1 MKITIITNEYS
12 AEGGGLSYSCQQI
25 HHLLDEM
32 GHDVGILS
40 SNVNEEL
47 VIHGGYNKNLGMD
60 LAHEAKMKHDILI
73 YGTSQLFI
81 AFGGGFNAY
90 YAALLAKK
98 SNIPLWIMFRGSD
111 GNLAKWNAEISYQ
124 TNFAVDVA
132 ERIICLSKELAD
144 NLKLITSKGHNI
156 DVIPNYAVRIEN
168 NVKPFPKEN
177 DLHVGCGAAHM
188 NEKKGVS
195 KLIELVASYNNQYKE
210 KIHLDIVGEIDPDVL
225 VQYQYKTNACGV
237 LSYVNFIGGKT
248 RDEFRKIQKTWDL
261 YIQTSVCEGM
271 GNSVTD
277 SMSMGIPVMIS
288 NTGFIAEFA
297 NKYYPQMVFSSATP
311 DIMSNEIHAIINK
324 ESAHNEYTNL
334 YDTFFE
340 AVSVNRV
347 RKLWSNLFS
356 SIKACD
362 IIPEPDSI
370 VSVSLHDVDGD
381 EHDNITTPT
390 TVFQKFCED
399 VNHMGF
405 ALCSM
410 RDYLALETKDRKR
423 HIVCTFD
430 DGYVG
435 LLQNAMPIMQQ
446 YGFTATVFVCTDY
459 IGQPNDWN
467 YKDKK
472 KRLHM
477 SFEELTELQEHGW
490 EIGSHGVTHRSLLRL
505 NDEEIIYELS
515 ESKRILEEKFGP
527 IISYAYPYGDYSNYI
542 MELVNRYYTNAFLL
556 TQGGVFLAV
565 DSLRIHRYYIS
576 EIYKIIGHL

>member
-1 MKITIITNEYS
+1 M
-12 AEGGGLSYSCQQI
+12 
-25 HHLLDEM
+25 
-32 GHDVGILS
+32 
-40 SNVNEEL
+40 
-47 VIHGGYNKNLGMD
+47 
-60 LAHEAKMKHDILI
+60 
-73 YGTSQLFI
+73 
-81 AFGGGFNAY
+81 
-90 YAALLAKK
+90 
-98 SNIPLWIMFRGSD
+98 
-111 GNLAKWNAEISYQ
+111 
-124 TNFAVDVA
+124 
-132 ERIICLSKELAD
+132 
-144 NLKLITSKGHNI
+144 
-156 DVIPNYAVRIEN
+156 
-168 NVKPFPKEN
+168 
-177 DLHVGCGAAHM
+177 
-188 NEKKGVS
+188 
-195 KLIELVASYNNQYKE
+195 
-210 KIHLDIVGEIDPDVL
+210 
-225 VQYQYKTNACGV
+225 
-237 LSYVNFIGGKT
+237 
-248 RDEFRKIQKTWDL
+248 
-261 YIQTSVCEGM
+261 
-271 GNSVTD
+271 
-277 SMSMGIPVMIS
+277 
-288 NTGFIAEFA
+288 
-297 NKYYPQMVFSSATP
+297 
-311 DIMSNEIHAIINK
+311 
-324 ESAHNEYTNL
+324 
-334 YDTFFE
+334 
-340 AVSVNRV
+340 
-347 RKLWSNLFS
+347 FS

-390 TVFQKFCED
+390 KVFQKFCED

-576 EIYKIIGHL
+576 EIYKIIGRL

>member
-1 MKITIITNEYS
+1 M
-12 AEGGGLSYSCQQI
+12 
-25 HHLLDEM
+25 
-32 GHDVGILS
+32 
-40 SNVNEEL
+40 
-47 VIHGGYNKNLGMD
+47 
-60 LAHEAKMKHDILI
+60 
-73 YGTSQLFI
+73 
-81 AFGGGFNAY
+81 
-90 YAALLAKK
+90 
-98 SNIPLWIMFRGSD
+98 
-111 GNLAKWNAEISYQ
+111 
-124 TNFAVDVA
+124 
-132 ERIICLSKELAD
+132 
-144 NLKLITSKGHNI
+144 
-156 DVIPNYAVRIEN
+156 
-168 NVKPFPKEN
+168 
-177 DLHVGCGAAHM
+177 
-188 NEKKGVS
+188 
-195 KLIELVASYNNQYKE
+195 
-210 KIHLDIVGEIDPDVL
+210 DIVGDIDPDVL

-237 LSYVNFIGGKT
+237 QSYINFISGKT

-277 SMSMGIPVMIS
+277 SMSLGIPVMIS

-297 NKYYPQMVFSSATP
+297 NKHYPQMVFSSTSP
-311 DIMSNEIHAIINK
+311 DIMSDEIHAILNK
-324 ESAHNEYTNL
+324 ESSHRKYSNL
-334 YDTFFE
+334 YDLFFD

-347 RKLWSNLFS
+347 KKMWLNLFTS
-356 SIKACD
+356 VKAYD

-370 VSVSLHDVDGD
+370 ISVSLHDIAGE
-381 EHDNITTPT
+381 EHDNITTPIE
-390 TVFQKFCED
+390 VFHKFCED
-399 VNHMGF
+399 VSHKGF
-405 ALCSM
+405 SLCSM

-423 HIVCTFD
+423 YIVCTFD

-435 LLQNAMPIMQQ
+435 LLLNAMPIMQQ

-477 SFEELTELQEHGW
+477 SFEELTELQKHGW

-515 ESKRILEEKFGP
+515 ESKRILEGKYGP

-576 EIYKIIGHL
+576 EIYKIIGRL

>member
-1 MKITIITNEYS
+1 M
-12 AEGGGLSYSCQQI
+12 
-25 HHLLDEM
+25 
-32 GHDVGILS
+32 
-40 SNVNEEL
+40 
-47 VIHGGYNKNLGMD
+47 
-60 LAHEAKMKHDILI
+60 
-73 YGTSQLFI
+73 
-81 AFGGGFNAY
+81 
-90 YAALLAKK
+90 
-98 SNIPLWIMFRGSD
+98 
-111 GNLAKWNAEISYQ
+111 
-124 TNFAVDVA
+124 
-132 ERIICLSKELAD
+132 
-144 NLKLITSKGHNI
+144 
-156 DVIPNYAVRIEN
+156 IPNYSIRLEN
-168 NVKPFPKEN
+168 NVKPLPEK

-188 NEKKGVS
+188 NEKKGIS
-195 KLIELVASYNNQYKE
+195 NLIELVASYNKKYKE
-210 KIHLDIVGEIDPDVL
+210 KIHLDIVGDIDPDVL

-237 LSYVNFIGGKT
+237 QSYINFISGKT

-277 SMSMGIPVMIS
+277 SMSLGIPVMIS

-297 NKYYPQMVFSSATP
+297 NKHYPQMVFSSTSP
-311 DIMSNEIHAIINK
+311 DIMSDEIHAIINK
-324 ESAHNEYTNL
+324 ESSHRKYSNL
-334 YDTFFE
+334 YDLFFD

-347 RKLWSNLFS
+347 KKMWSNLFTS
-356 SIKACD
+356 VKAYD

-370 VSVSLHDVDGD
+370 ISVSLHDIAGE
-381 EHDNITTPT
+381 EHDNITTPIE
-390 TVFQKFCED
+390 VFHKFCED
-399 VNHMGF
+399 VSHKGF
-405 ALCSM
+405 SLCSM
-410 RDYLALETKDRKR
+410 RDYLALDTKDRKR

-435 LLQNAMPIMQQ
+435 LLLNAMPIMKQ

-477 SFEELTELQEHGW
+477 SFEELTELQKHGW

-515 ESKRILEEKFGP
+515 ESKRILEGKYGP

-576 EIYKIIGHL
+576 EIYKIIGRL